1 MQGRGEVVERVACP
15 RLDLVLVNPGIN
27 TSTREVYARCTS
39 RDLAAPSA
47 TESCLEALETG
58 DLGRIAASF
67 VNDLAL
73 PACRLHPE
81 ISDALASLRTAGVL
95 GATVSG
101 SGSSVFGLVESAARA
116 EEIAESLRKK
126 GLSAW
131 AVHTM

>member
-1 MQGRGEVVERVACP
+1 M
-15 RLDLVLVNPGIN
+15 DFPGG
-27 TSTREVYARCTS
+27 SDGKA
-39 RDLAAPSA
+39 SA
-47 TESCLEALETG
+47 YSAE
-58 DLGRIAASF
+58 DLGIAASL

-81 ISDALASLRTAGVL
+81 IADALASLRTAGVL

-116 EEIAESLRKK
+116 EEVAESLRKK

-131 AVHTM
+131 AVHTL